1 MSWWDSADA
10 FASLYGKTQSRN
22 WRHAMPSILFM
33 NWELLSG
40 VLTDNIVKTCQ
51 HSSANAKGSR
61 HVSTAAFSRI
71 FPPPPPE
78 LIWWRRM
85 GSKLESG
92 VKFHCA
98 QTSIFYTFLKQFCPP
113 AQSHGNSS
121 ILTAVTMKGAG
132 LLLCKLWKWSSHTV
146 CLCALLALLPHPD
159 VYSLTAHSFWTSVF
173 EVSAHSAIMLTV
185 NDYIKE

>member
-1 MSWWDSADA
+1 MSWWDSTDA

-71 FPPPPPE
+71 FFSPPQNWYDEGGWEVNWSRGSNSIVLKHPFFTLFWNNFALQLSHMGTPPYWLQSRWKERVCCCVNCGNDLLTPC
-78 LIWWRRM
+78 
-85 GSKLESG
+85 
-92 VKFHCA
+92 VCVHCWL
-98 QTSIFYTFLKQFCPP
+98 YCP
-113 AQSHGNSS
+113 
-121 ILTAVTMKGAG
+121 ILMF
-132 LLLCKLWKWSSHTV
+132 TV
-146 CLCALLALLPHPD
+146 
-159 VYSLTAHSFWTSVF
+159 
-173 EVSAHSAIMLTV
+173 
-185 NDYIKE
+185 